1 MNQIAMFQQVPTAAP
16 DPILGLSEAFRN
28 DPNPEKINLSVGVF
42 KDQSGITPVLK
53 CVKQAERQLLDTETT
68 KAYLPIDG
76 RPGYQRLVQELMLGA
91 DHEIINSKRA
101 ATVQT
106 PGGTG
111 ALRVAA
117 DFLADSFPGRSIWLS
132 QPTWPNHPAIF
143 SAAGINIETYPYF
156 DKAKNGLDFQG
167 MIDAL
172 QAASIGDIVLLH
184 GCCHNPSG
192 IDPTP
197 EQWKAIADLVQERQ
211 LLPLLDFAYQGFGI
225 GIEEDAAGLLE
236 LCRPGQ
242 ELLISSSFSKNFG
255 LYNERIGALTAVAA
269 DESSDLAVLSQLKK
283 VVRCNYSNPPTHG
296 ASIVE
301 TVLGSDELSA
311 QWKEELGQMRDR
323 INGMRKLFVETMNSL
338 GVERD
343 YAFIQQQNGMF
354 SFSGLN
360 PIQVDQLKN
369 EHSIYIVGSGRI
381 NVAGISESNVGR
393 LCRAIQAVL

>member
-1 MNQIAMFQQVPTAAP
+1 M
-16 DPILGLSEAFRN
+16 
-28 DPNPEKINLSVGVF
+28 
-42 KDQSGITPVLK
+42 
-53 CVKQAERQLLDTETT
+53 
-68 KAYLPIDG
+68 
-76 RPGYQRLVQELMLGA
+76 
-91 DHEIINSKRA
+91 
-101 ATVQT
+101 
-106 PGGTG
+106 
-111 ALRVAA
+111 
-117 DFLADSFPGRSIWLS
+117 
-132 QPTWPNHPAIF
+132 
-143 SAAGINIETYPYF
+143 
-156 DKAKNGLDFQG
+156 
-167 MIDAL
+167 
-172 QAASIGDIVLLH
+172 
-184 GCCHNPSG
+184 
-192 IDPTP
+192 
-197 EQWKAIADLVQERQ
+197 
-211 LLPLLDFAYQGFGI
+211 
-225 GIEEDAAGLLE
+225 
-236 LCRPGQ
+236 
-242 ELLISSSFSKNFG
+242 
-255 LYNERIGALTAVAA
+255 AA